1 MAGHCQLFFPTPP
14 PALVY
19 NMGDAIAGAGFS
31 SVFFF
36 LFWWLLWT
44 SINGGPV
51 LNSFRPPMYPI
62 ESKRDAEIAI
72 IIIDGKE
79 LLISKVPF
87 IYVIRCCFW
96 GFPSVVDNNSDLLAT
111 RPWRIISPAVAA
123 VRSDPTQRE
132 RETPFWWQSN
142 GIDSLSPP
150 QHHALLQN
158 TVVYI
163 VIVPYLYLFIFRTR
177 LRVGFRWLRLFR
189 PTAFRVKYI

>member
-142 GIDSLSPP
+142 GIDSLSSSASRTPP
-150 QHHALLQN
+150 KHSGVHCYCS
-158 TVVYI
+158 V
-163 VIVPYLYLFIFRTR
+163 FIFIYFSNEIARGISMAAA
-177 LRVGFRWLRLFR
+177 V
-189 PTAFRVKYI
+189 

>member
-1 MAGHCQLFFPTPP
+1 M
-14 PALVY
+14 
-19 NMGDAIAGAGFS
+19 
-31 SVFFF
+31 
-36 LFWWLLWT
+36 
-44 SINGGPV
+44 

-123 VRSDPTQRE
+123 VRVDPTQRE
-132 RETPFWWQSN
+132 RDAVLMTIKRN
-142 GIDSLSPP
+142 RLSL
-150 QHHALLQN
+150 LLSITHSSKTQWC
-158 TVVYI
+158 TLLLFRIYI
-163 VIVPYLYLFIFRTR
+163 YLFFKRDCAWDFDGCGCLGRPPFVSNT
-177 LRVGFRWLRLFR
+177 FNLFSSL
-189 PTAFRVKYI
+189 FG